1 MSEKKTE
8 EGGGEVRRSS
18 NKREE
23 CFNVA
28 GKSANI
34 ARELLR
40 GSMF

>member
-8 EGGGEVRRSS
+8 GGGVVWRLS

-28 GKSANI
+28 GKSAKI